1 MRKIILLSISFL
13 LFIVCFTSCKS
24 NDNVENPERAFDY
37 VKSITN
43 YISDIRITFK
53 NDRNEEIIFL
63 KQYISSDNKYRLDL
77 EGERSYIY
85 KDDKIYV
92 KDIKN
97 NREYFLEENFDEV
110 YKYSFLNEYIKLI
123 YSMDEVSYF
132 TESYVDGDEHKTYFA
147 ARVNLPT
154 NNLNINYAVLYLN
167 ENYTPLKLEIFDS
180 KDKLRVLVEYITFD
194 VVGEI
199 DKSLFDYEK

>member
-1 MRKIILLSISFL
+1 MRKIILLSISVL
-13 LFIVCFTSCKS
+13 LFVVLIISCKA
-24 NDNVENPERAFDY
+24 NDEIENSERAFDY

-53 NDRNEEIIFL
+53 NDRNEESIFL
-63 KQYISSDNKYRLDL
+63 KQYSSSDNKYRLDL

-85 KDDKIYV
+85 KDNKIYV
-92 KDIKN
+92 NDIKN
-97 NREYFLEENFDEV
+97 NKGYFLEEDFDEV

-123 YSMDEVSYF
+123 YSMDEVNYF
-132 TESYVDGDEHKTYFA
+132 TESYGEGEEYKTYFG

-154 NNLNINYAVLYLN
+154 NNLNINYAILYLN
-167 ENYTPLKLEIFDS
+167 ENYTPLRLEIFDS

-194 VVGEI
+194 VVGEM
-199 DKSLFDYEK
+199 DKSLFDYED